1 MRPNNQGNDFP
12 TLLALIIAVGFPLVL
27 LAMVFGFFPRDQ
39 LEQALAELKIPG
51 LLGEARPSPTPIALA
66 SPQAALVRVT
76 VADWALPDGRFYT
89 QTNGQA
95 PLSSPA
101 GYAVTNTGSVKFWD
115 EFQRLGGIDSA
126 GYPISNRFPFGGFT
140 VQVFQNLA
148 LQGNEQTGEINLL
161 NLMDDL
167 SELKKDKF
175 LFEERFVPY
184 PLTPDFDAEI
194 SPSDVP
200 AARLALLADDPV
212 LDQYYRDAKDP
223 LRRFGLPTS
232 KVTDLGEY
240 VVAIRCQRAVLQR
253 WKQDLPWARANE
265 VTLANAGQLAV
276 EAGLFQPEALLP
288 TQGVPPMATASPSP
302 NPVSP
307 APPAR

>member
-1 MRPNNQGNDFP
+1 
-12 TLLALIIAVGFPLVL
+12 LIIAVGFPLL
-27 LAMVFGFFPRDQ
+27 LLSMVFDFFPRDR
-39 LEQALAELKIPG
+39 LEQALADLKIPG
-51 LLGEARPSPTPIALA
+51 FLGQARPSPSPIPLA
-66 SPQAALVRVT
+66 SPQSSPGRLA

-89 QTNGQA
+89 QTNGRP

-126 GYPISNRFPFGGFT
+126 GYPISNRFPFRGFT

-148 LQGNEQTGEINLL
+148 FQGNEQTGEVNLL

-167 SELKKDKF
+167 SELKKDEF

-184 PLTPDFDAEI
+184 PLGPDFDAEI
-194 SPSDVP
+194 SPTDVP
-200 AARLALLADDPV
+200 AARLALLAEDPV
-212 LDQYYRDAKDP
+212 LEQYYRDSKDP

-240 VVAIRCQRAVLQR
+240 VVAVRCQRAVLQR
-253 WKQDLPWARANE
+253 WKKDLPWARANE
-265 VTLANAGQLAV
+265 VTIANAGQLAV
-276 EAGLFQPEALLP
+276 EAGLFPAEALQP
-288 TQGVPPMATASPSP
+288 TQGGPPPPTPGLSPSP
-302 NPVSP
+302 VSSTRP
-307 APPAR
+307 TR